1 MSASTEHQISVD
13 GHDSSFSCRD
23 GHAVLFEMGRAG
35 VRPIS
40 AGCHGGG
47 CGTCRVAVITG
58 QYFCGKMSRAHV
70 SEDDER
76 EGIVLACQLFPLSD
90 LELRSATRSRV

>member
-1 MSASTEHQISVD
+1 MSTVIEHQIYVGNGGD
-13 GHDSSFSCRD
+13 SFSCRD
-23 GHAVLFEMGRAG
+23 GYAVLFEMGRAG
-35 VRPIS
+35 VRPIR

-47 CGTCRVAVITG
+47 CGACRVAVITG

-76 EGIVLACQLFPLSD
+76 EGIVLACQLFTLSD
-90 LELRSATRSRV
+90 LELRPATRSRM